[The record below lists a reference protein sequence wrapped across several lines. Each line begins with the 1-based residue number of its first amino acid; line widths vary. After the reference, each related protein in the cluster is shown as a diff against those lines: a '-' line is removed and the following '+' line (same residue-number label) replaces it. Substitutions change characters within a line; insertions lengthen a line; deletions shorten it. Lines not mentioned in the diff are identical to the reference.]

1 MQKERNLGHVKGEAV
16 TSPFDNTKCPQVR
29 ALIMIILN
37 FNNFKSN
44 QIVSNVNMVNILNIY
59 KSSDVFYNLQCPY
72 CNSDEFIKWG
82 SYVRLVYYCD
92 DYNNLKTELI
102 EIKRVRCKKCHKT
115 HALLPVCIVPYKQPT
130 LDVIF
135 KSIIELPESFAYHFS
150 YETIQN
156 WKYIYKRKFLP
167 YLNTMF
173 NNIKDLLPQVLSKI
187 FIIYEDFFK
196 INNSILMMNHKG
208 IYNMAYF

>member
-1 MQKERNLGHVKGEAV
+1 MKGEAV

-44 QIVSNVNMVNILNIY
+44 QIFSEMKMAYILNFY
-59 KSSDVFYNLQCPY
+59 KSFDDFLNLECPY

-82 SYVRLVYYCD
+82 SYLRVIFYSD
-92 DYNNLKTELI
+92 ENNKLKGDLL
-102 EIKRVRCKKCHKT
+102 EIKRVKCKKCHKT
-115 HALLPVCIVPYKQPT
+115 HALLPACIVPYKQST

-135 KSIIELPESFAYHFS
+135 KSIIELPKSFEYPFS

-173 NNIKDLLPQVLSKI
+173 NNLKDLIPQVLSKI
-187 FIIYEDFFK
+187 FITYEEFFK
-196 INNSILMMNHKG
+196 INKLILMMSHKG

>member
-1 MQKERNLGHVKGEAV
+1 MKGEAV

-44 QIVSNVNMVNILNIY
+44 QIVSNVNMVNILNFY
-59 KSSDVFYNLQCPY
+59 KSFDDFYDLECPY
-72 CNSDEFIKWG
+72 CKSDEFIKWG
-82 SYVRLVYYCD
+82 SYVRVIFYSVEN
-92 DYNNLKTELI
+92 NNLKEDLL
-102 EIKRVRCKKCHKT
+102 EIKRVKCKKCHKT
-115 HALLPVCIVPYKQPT
+115 HALLPNCIVPYKQPM
-130 LDVIF
+130 LDIIL
-135 KSIIELPESFAYHFS
+135 KSIIELPKSFEYPFS

-173 NNIKDLLPQVLSKI
+173 NNLKDLIPQVLSKI
-187 FIIYEDFFK
+187 FITYEEFFK
-196 INNSILMMNHKG
+196 INKLILMMSHKG